1 MFYVFF
7 MCFRTFWVFFIFFL
21 NLLKGWEKLR
31 FGRTPPVGNFFQVSP
46 FFFLKASL
54 IVTLLVL
61 ISYCVCEKQY
71 EKCVRPALIFN
82 YLTRLM
88 ILLCA
93 SLCDNYVSALV
104 FYLFN
109 MIYVKYY
116 SYLSIINKWV
126 FYFKMFDNHGVFQK
140 IYLQENLILSYY
152 PRPADSIGHYVGLS
166 VCRSKIFLLFKFL
179 SFGTW

>member
-1 MFYVFF
+1 MFQDILSIFYFF
-7 MCFRTFWVFFIFFL
+7 FKPVKRLGKVEVWPDSPRWEFFPSF
-21 NLLKGWEKLR
+21 
-31 FGRTPPVGNFFQVSP
+31 T

-179 SFGTW
+179 SFGI

>member
-7 MCFRTFWVFFIFFL
+7 MCFRTFWVFFIFFKPVKRL
-21 NLLKGWEKLR
+21 GKVEVWPDPPLLGIFSKFHL
-31 FGRTPPVGNFFQVSP
+31 
-46 FFFLKASL
+46 FFLKASL
-54 IVTLLVL
+54 IVTFLVL

-82 YLTRLM
+82 YLTWLM
-88 ILLCA
+88 ILCA

-126 FYFKMFDNHGVFQK
+126 FYFKMSDNHGVFQK

-166 VCRSKIFLLFKFL
+166 S
-179 SFGTW
+179 